1 MKLLITIV
9 SRGKGELVCKELN
22 KFKTSYSIV
31 FLGEGTASN
40 QIMEYFSLTNKE
52 KDVVFSIVH
61 GDDEKAIL
69 DKLEERFKLSEK
81 KIGMALTLPLA
92 SINRMA
98 LDEIIGGADKNE

>member
-9 SRGKGELVCKELN
+9 SRGKGELVCKQLN
-22 KFKTSYSIV
+22 KLKANFSII

-52 KDVVFSIVH
+52 KDVILSIIH
-61 GDDEKAIL
+61 QDNEEKIL
-69 DKLEERFKLSEK
+69 NTLEEKFKLSEK
-81 KIGMALTLPLA
+81 KVGMALTLPLS

-98 LDEIIGGADKNE
+98 LEEISGVIESE